1 MAALA
6 AGSARSDEQRGWNA
20 TSSRA
25 LTVHVTSK
33 WFEWYASVADAIGSK
48 QEMQANKK
56 PSTGKPLWTP
66 TRIAFTILVL
76 SLLAAFGISSCSSG
90 DEPHKSPRETGFARN
105 GTAPNRS
112 APPAR
117 NAAPDP
123 VTTLPASVVDAELRA
138 VTGAPIKLSSYAG
151 KVLLVN
157 LWATWCGPCRL
168 ETPEL
173 IKLHKEFRSQGVEMV
188 GLSTENPDASA
199 DAVRQFVH
207 DFNVDYRIGWA
218 TNEVAVTLMQGRDA
232 IPQSFIISRSG
243 RVVKRFVGFNPI
255 STPPQIREA
264 IQEAL
269 NDKGAAD

>member
-1 MAALA
+1 M
-6 AGSARSDEQRGWNA
+6 
-20 TSSRA
+20 
-25 LTVHVTSK
+25 
-33 WFEWYASVADAIGSK
+33 
-48 QEMQANKK
+48 
-56 PSTGKPLWTP
+56 TG
-66 TRIAFTILVL
+66 
-76 SLLAAFGISSCSSG
+76 G
-90 DEPHKSPRETGFARN
+90 
-105 GTAPNRS
+105 
-112 APPAR
+112 
-117 NAAPDP
+117 
-123 VTTLPASVVDAELRA
+123 
-138 VTGAPIKLSSYAG
+138 PIKLSNYAG

-173 IKLHKEFRSQGVEMV
+173 IKLHQEFRSQGVEMV

-218 TNEVAVTLMQGRDA
+218 TPEVTVTLMQGRDA

-243 RVVKRFVGFNPI
+243 RVVKRFVGFNPM

-264 IQEAL
+264 LQEAL